1 MMNQETRKLVYH
13 SHIASHLQYG
23 LILWGNSANKEQ
35 LNKLQRE
42 QTKCLQIVQLNKHQD
57 PHKNL
62 GIPSITDM
70 IKLENMKFGYKLIHH
85 MLPIKIIEACLTDNK
100 HQSLTKTHPYSTRN
114 KKVPNL
120 PSRMNK
126 QYRDSFLYKGPQ
138 SWLALSVETKEKPN
152 LKSFIKTCKRNLIT
166 A

>member
-57 PHKNL
+57 
-62 GIPSITDM
+62 
-70 IKLENMKFGYKLIHH
+70 LIR
-85 MLPIKIIEACLTDNK
+85 T
-100 HQSLTKTHPYSTRN
+100 
-114 KKVPNL
+114 
-120 PSRMNK
+120 
-126 QYRDSFLYKGPQ
+126 
-138 SWLALSVETKEKPN
+138 
-152 LKSFIKTCKRNLIT
+152 
-166 A
+166 